1 VFGAFVAVSVLCI
14 LLLGPY
20 VYRPGGITMAA
31 PTER

>member
-1 VFGAFVAVSVLCI
+1 VLCI